1 MLTIRSVITYR
12 LPAPIV
18 KPKLSRA
25 ERVKNVR
32 AARKAEGLCQNHGT
46 ELPCERCAAAT
57 KRWRDAKYIKKGKS

>member
-1 MLTIRSVITYR
+1 MLTIRSIIEYRSKVPVIA
-12 LPAPIV
+12 L
-18 KPKLSRA
+18 KLSRA

-57 KRWRDAKYIKKGKS
+57 KRWRDGKKAA